1 MYMRARK
8 GTRTMLQ
15 VEAYSAIGGR
25 SKNEDSVTGMHKGD
39 RMCFLVADGLGG
51 HGDGDLASQTAVN
64 TIRAAW
70 DGTISPAEWERLLAL
85 AHTRIQ
91 QLQTPQKQMKT
102 TLVGLMMDTERAVW
116 AYVGDSRLYHFLD
129 GRLVFQTQD
138 HSASQIA
145 VMLGEITQAQIRS
158 SKDRSTLIKALG
170 QPGDAPAAQIHAQP
184 LETGMH
190 AFLLC
195 TDGFWEYVLEEEM
208 EQDLQTAHSAKQW
221 LGKMRNRLQARAPTG
236 NDNNSAIVVWKSIEK

>member
-1 MYMRARK
+1 
-8 GTRTMLQ
+8 MLQ

-39 RMCFLVADGLGG
+39 HMCFLVADGLGG
-51 HGDGDLASQTAVN
+51 HGDGDLASKAAVD
-64 TIRAAW
+64 TIREAW
-70 DGTISPAEWERLLAL
+70 DGTISAAEWERLLEL
-85 AHTRIQ
+85 AHARIQ
-91 QLQTPQKQMKT
+91 QMQTPQKQMKT
-102 TLVGLMMDTERAVW
+102 TLVGLMMDAERAVW
-116 AYVGDSRLYHFLD
+116 AHVGDSRLYHFLD

-145 VMLGEITQAQIRS
+145 VMLGEITPAQIRT

-170 QPGDAPAAQIHAQP
+170 QPGSAPAAQIHSQL
-184 LETGMH
+184 LEPGAH

-208 EQDLQTAHSAKQW
+208 EQDLQIAHSAKQW
-221 LGKMRNRLQARAPTG
+221 LGKMRHRLQARAPSE
-236 NDNNSAIVVWKSIEK
+236 NDNNSAIVIRKMIEK